1 LSTLSSTSSSDPSSA
16 SSSASPGTR
25 APDIG
30 RRWHAT
36 TFRLLSVYGLIF
48 AVSVML
54 LLGFMS
60 WVVTGEME
68 RQNDLVMDWQ
78 LTYFDAIPRAEL
90 AETIGHRLEHERM
103 HAAYYGLFR
112 ADGEHLA
119 GDVTRLPP
127 GIRTDRKGVTL
138 DHTLPVPSGQT
149 APVVRAMAD
158 RRHDGDVL
166 LVARDLTH
174 IIRIRDTILNALF
187 LSSGLCLA
195 MGVAGGLALG
205 MRQMRRVREIR
216 RVTQLIAQGD
226 LNQRLPVGG
235 RDELDML
242 SHLVNH
248 MLDEVE
254 RLMTEVKGACD
265 GIAHDLRTPLAHVRS
280 LLAHIDESA
289 RGMSGDGQTLAWMP
303 MLERAREETDQL
315 LDRFRAML
323 RISEIGSL
331 KRRGGFAEI
340 YLEALV
346 RDVCELYEPLAESR
360 SISLAVEAAA
370 VPVVHGDRALLFE
383 ALSNLLDNALKFT
396 PAGGAVRV
404 LLEETRDGPQVDV
417 IDNGP
422 GIPVEE
428 RHAVMQ
434 RFYRGEHTRHI
445 AGSGLGLGIVSAVL
459 RVHDFSAR
467 IGSAEPGTRVSVEC
481 WPHTLA

>member
-1 LSTLSSTSSSDPSSA
+1 LSTLASTASTAANAAAASA
-16 SSSASPGTR
+16 AR
-25 APDIG
+25 APDVG
-30 RRWHAT
+30 RRWHTT

-48 AVSVML
+48 TVSVIL

-78 LTYFDAIPRAEL
+78 LTYFDAIPHAQL

-103 HAAYYGLFR
+103 HDGYYGLFR
-112 ADGEHLA
+112 PDGRYLA
-119 GDVTRLPP
+119 GDVTSLPP
-127 GIRTDRKGVTL
+127 GMRTDRKGVTL
-138 DHTLPVPSGQT
+138 DHTLPVAGADT

-174 IIRIRDTILNALF
+174 IIRIRDTILNAL
-187 LSSGLCLA
+187 LVSSGLCLA
-195 MGVAGGLALG
+195 AGVAGGLALG
-205 MRQMRRVREIR
+205 MRQVRRVREIR

-265 GIAHDLRTPLAHVRS
+265 GIAHDLRTPLAHVRT

-289 RGMSGDGQTLAWMP
+289 RSDTQLAWMP
-303 MLERAREETDQL
+303 MLARAREETDQL

-340 YLEALV
+340 QLEELV
-346 RDVCELYEPLAESR
+346 RDVSDLYEPLAESR
-360 SISLAVEAAA
+360 SIALAVEISA

-404 LLEETRDGPQVDV
+404 TLAQTRDGPQVEV
-417 IDNGP
+417 TDNGP
-422 GIPVEE
+422 GIPAEE

-467 IGSAEPGTRVSVEC
+467 IGSAEPGTRVTIEC

>member
-1 LSTLSSTSSSDPSSA
+1 MSTLSSTASSTSSSGPSGPS
-16 SSSASPGTR
+16 GTR

-30 RRWHAT
+30 RRWHAA

-48 AVSVML
+48 AVSVIL

-78 LTYFDAIPRAEL
+78 LTYFAAIPRAQL

-112 ADGEHLA
+112 ADGQHLA
-119 GDVTRLPP
+119 GDIMQVPP

-138 DHTLPVPSGQT
+138 DHTLPVASAQP

-158 RRHDGDVL
+158 RRHDGNILV
-166 LVARDLTH
+166 VARDLTH
-174 IIRIRDTILNALF
+174 IIRIRDTILNALLF
-187 LSSGLCLA
+187 SSGLCLA
-195 MGVAGGLALG
+195 AGVVGGFALG

-280 LLAHIDESA
+280 LLARIDESA
-289 RGMSGDGQTLAWMP
+289 RDMSEDGRTLAWMP

-340 YLEALV
+340 QLEALV
-346 RDVCELYEPLAESR
+346 RDVCDLYEPLAESR
-360 SISLAVEAAA
+360 SISLAVEATA
-370 VPVVHGDRALLFE
+370 VQVVHGDRALLFE

-404 LLEETRDGPQVDV
+404 TLTQTRDGPQVDV

-445 AGSGLGLGIVSAVL
+445 AGSGLGLGIVSAVM

-467 IGSAEPGTRVSVEC
+467 IGSAEPGTQVSIEC